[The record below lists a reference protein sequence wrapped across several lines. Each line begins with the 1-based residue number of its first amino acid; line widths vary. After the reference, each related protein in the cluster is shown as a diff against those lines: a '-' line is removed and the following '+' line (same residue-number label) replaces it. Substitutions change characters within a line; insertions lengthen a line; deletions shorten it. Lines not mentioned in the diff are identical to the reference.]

1 MKKQRL
7 KEELIRI
14 QEMMGVSPKLIM
26 EAGPVNPI
34 VEKGAKQLWKTL
46 EELFTGTIERGTEK
60 SLEKTLE
67 QLERVVGKENVAA
80 LKLISKGTEDIVT
93 KNAKII
99 DFLANNPVIK
109 QNIERVLEADRMYAD
124 ALDKSIEQF
133 LKDPEVKKTLDEL
146 YVSALERTEGD
157 IENANEM
164 LKQYLITDFSEKELN
179 KYFDS
184 VKIIKSAD
192 GKFRIEPKVEPPKPK
207 IEDNVTSDP
216 NIEAMEDDALEDLRR
231 LYEENKGTPKE
242 NINTTYIPA
251 FLRFYSKYW
260 RYMFTSTESLLGT
273 TVNGKFYPGLID
285 KTMDK
290 IEVKL
295 KAGKVVD
302 VDMENLYM
310 MILGLRKSRTTDV
323 GEVLYSKI
331 LKDPK
336 LNKEFKKL
344 LQTDAFKSSVEALA
358 QSEAKNTYGPVE
370 EQIRAWA
377 QSFPVTN
384 FIESIYSKEKFKI
397 TDLWKLLL
405 PDPKRIANLIVWKDP
420 RGFAEV
426 NRHLTQ
432 YGRNRA
438 IVSKTMVWLTM
449 SHGVIPFLI
458 AELKQIQANYK
469 YNKSKVDYAIADE
482 LCKILKELNRPC
494 TGLPTISAKPTEEDF
509 WKWFKGSMPFDYFRV
524 SPYGDNDLAKNA
536 LFWTHLDEIGE
547 IVYSGIKEADSGEWD
562 DGNLNRLFSILEG
575 KTQEQLK
582 ELGWDESKSN
592 EENLRNLRERIKK
605 EGEEVIAPVVEGI
618 ANTEA
623 GFKAFCVMTKNA
635 QFRTSKNID
644 KEYTEDGWGGESG
657 RTKEKNSLDTNDWA
671 WDETSK
677 SFEPF

>member
-7 KEELIRI
+7 NEELIRI

-67 QLERVVGKENVAA
+67 QLERVVGEENVAA
-80 LKLISKGTEDIVT
+80 LKLISKGVEDVAT
-93 KNAKII
+93 KNAKIVN
-99 DFLANNPVIK
+99 FLANNPVIK
-109 QNIERVLEADRMYAD
+109 QNIERILEADRLYAD
-124 ALDKSIEQF
+124 ALDKSIEKF

-146 YVSALERTEGD
+146 YVSALERTEGNIND
-157 IENANEM
+157 ANEM
-164 LKQYLITDFSEKELN
+164 LKQYLITDFSEKEIN
-179 KYFDS
+179 RYFES
-184 VKIIKSAD
+184 VRIFKGAD

-251 FLRFYSKYW
+251 FMRFYYKYW
-260 RYMFTSTESLLGT
+260 KYMLTSTENLLGT

-285 KTMDK
+285 KTMAE

-295 KAGKVVD
+295 KAGETVE

-310 MILGLRKSRTTDV
+310 MILGLRKKRTV
-323 GEVLYSKI
+323 VVSNILYEKI
-331 LKDPK
+331 QKDPK
-336 LNKEFKKL
+336 LNTEFKKL
-344 LQTDAFKSSVEALA
+344 LQTNAFKSSVEALI
-358 QSEAKNTYGPVE
+358 QSEAKNTYGPAE

-377 QSFPVTN
+377 QSLPVTN

-397 TDLWKLLL
+397 TDLWKVLL

-438 IVSKTMVWLTM
+438 IVSKTAVWLAM
-449 SHGVIPFLI
+449 SHGLIPFII
-458 AELKQIQANYK
+458 AELKKIQANYK

-482 LCKILKELNRPC
+482 LCKILKELKRPC
-494 TGLPTISAKPTEEDF
+494 TGLPTISAKPTDEDF
-509 WKWFKGSMPFDYFRV
+509 WKWFKGSLPFDYFGV

-536 LFWTHLDEIGE
+536 LFWTYLDEIGE

-562 DGNLNRLFSILEG
+562 DGNLKRLFDVLEG
-575 KTQEQLK
+575 KAQESLK
-582 ELGWDESKSN
+582 DLGWDESKSN
-592 EENLRNLRERIKK
+592 EENLRNLKERMKK
-605 EGEEVIAPVVEGI
+605 EGEEVIEPIVEPLT
-618 ANTEA
+618 NTQI
-623 GFKAFCVMTKNA
+623 GFMAFCKIPTNKVTYKSFNPTTKIGETTDGKTWAFDDTKNT
-635 QFRTSKNID
+635 FT
-644 KEYTEDGWGGESG
+644 EY
-657 RTKEKNSLDTNDWA
+657 
-671 WDETSK
+671 
-677 SFEPF
+677 